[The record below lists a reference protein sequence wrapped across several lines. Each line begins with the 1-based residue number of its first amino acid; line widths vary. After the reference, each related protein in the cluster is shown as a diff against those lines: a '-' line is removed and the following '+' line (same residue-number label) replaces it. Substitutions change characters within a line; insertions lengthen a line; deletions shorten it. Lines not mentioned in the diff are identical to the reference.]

1 MLIDFHTHIFPEKI
15 AVRAVEI
22 LEANLRA
29 NLGECPECHAKKPG
43 NLAALKSSMKC
54 GGVDISV
61 VLPIATT
68 VTQSES
74 INTFA
79 KKITDHDGI
88 ISFGSVHPNQGN
100 VEEEMHK
107 IKELGLKGIKLH
119 PDYQRFFINSPES
132 IRVLKLAE
140 KLDLAVVLHSGVD
153 SGVPHPVHCSPEL
166 LADAL
171 NHVSGKK
178 IVAAH
183 MGGFLMYEDV
193 LKYLAKTDIIFDTA
207 YCLDTMPKDIA
218 MEIINTHGA
227 DKMLFAT
234 DFPWKEATDILPAL
248 KNLPLT
254 KEEFDM
260 ITYKN
265 ACRLLGIGE
274 K

>member
-1 MLIDFHTHIFPEKI
+1 MLIDFHTHAFPDKI
-15 AVRAVEI
+15 AGRAIES
-22 LEANLRA
+22 LEANLHSH
-29 NLGECPECHAKKPG
+29 LGECPESHAKQPG
-43 NLAALKSSMKC
+43 NLDSLKSSMKRC
-54 GGVDISV
+54 GVDVSV

-74 INTFA
+74 INSFA
-79 KKITDHDGI
+79 KKITDRDGI
-88 ISFGSVHPNQGN
+88 ISFGSVHPLQEN
-100 VEEEMHK
+100 VDEEMHK

-119 PDYQRFFINSPES
+119 PDYQHFFINSPES
-132 IRVLKLAE
+132 IHVLKLAE
-140 KLDLAVVLHSGVD
+140 ELDLMVVLHAGVD

-166 LADAL
+166 LSDAL

-193 LKYLAKTDIIFDTA
+193 LKYLAKSDVIFDTA
-207 YCLDTMPKDIA
+207 YCLADMPKNIA
-218 MEIINTHGA
+218 EEIIKTHGA

-234 DFPWKEATDILPAL
+234 DFPWKEASDIFPAL
-248 KNLPLT
+248 KELSLT
-254 KEEFDM
+254 DEEFDL

>member
-1 MLIDFHTHIFPEKI
+1 MLIDFHTHAFPDKL
-15 AVRAVEI
+15 APRAIES

-88 ISFGSVHPNQGN
+88 ISFGSVHPNQEN

-107 IKELGLKGIKLH
+107 IKDMGLKGIKLH
-119 PDYQRFFINSPES
+119 PDYQQFFINSPES

-193 LKYLAKTDIIFDTA
+193 
-207 YCLDTMPKDIA
+207 
-218 MEIINTHGA
+218 
-227 DKMLFAT
+227 
-234 DFPWKEATDILPAL
+234 
-248 KNLPLT
+248 
-254 KEEFDM
+254 
-260 ITYKN
+260 
-265 ACRLLGIGE
+265 
-274 K
+274 